1 LPDNKKVKTIMRGI
15 YVSLCSLTMLL
26 GIGCQANAQQ
36 KVVYAVTTSN
46 ISVGHAAQ
54 SSIPLAKG
62 FWKDEGLDV
71 EVIGLSGAT
80 AGIQQVASRQVDFAT
95 VGGDALLVARAKGIK
110 VKAVYTYARKSIYRI
125 VVPEDDSVKTL
136 ADFKGKTLGAPDMS
150 AGSVPYARAAL
161 SAAGVDPQ
169 SGVKWLS
176 VGIGG
181 QAANAFRQKAIDGW
195 AAWDTVI
202 ASLENNGFKFRYIDP
217 PWIDEILGNV
227 IIAREETIEKDP
239 DLVVKVAR
247 GVAKSSVFGLANP
260 DGALRNHWKM
270 YPETKPQTVNEE
282 TFRQAR
288 RIFDSRFDLTKLEPG
303 VKWGENVPAQ
313 WKRMADISVE
323 EGLVSKTFDVSTCYT
338 NQFISAINDFD
349 QNKIEQDAKTSN
361 W

>member
-1 LPDNKKVKTIMRGI
+1 MRRI
-15 YVSLCSLTMLL
+15 FLFLCSLTTLFSL
-26 GIGCQANAQQ
+26 VDHAIAAE

-54 SSIPLAKG
+54 SSIPLTEG
-62 FWKDEGLDV
+62 FWKAEGLDV
-71 EVIGLSGAT
+71 EVVGLSGAT
-80 AGIQQVASRQVDFAT
+80 AGIQQVASGQVDFAT
-95 VGGDALLVARAKGIK
+95 VGGDALLIARAKGLK

-125 VVPEDDSVKTL
+125 VVPEDESVKTL
-136 ADFKGKTLGAPDMS
+136 ADFKGKTLGTPDMS

-161 SAAGVDPQ
+161 SSAGVDPQ
-169 SGVKWLS
+169 NGLKWLS

-217 PWIDEILGNV
+217 PWIEEILGNV
-227 IIAREETIEKDP
+227 IVAREETIETKP
-239 DLVVKVAR
+239 ELVVKVTR
-247 GVAKSSVFGLANP
+247 GIAESSVFGLANP

-270 YPETKPQTVNEE
+270 YPDTKPQTVNDE

-303 VKWGENVPAQ
+303 VKWGENMPTQ
-313 WKRMADISVE
+313 WKRMAEISIE
-323 EGLVSKTFDVSTCYT
+323 EGLIPRNFDVSTCYT
-338 NQFISAINDFD
+338 NQFISEINAFD
-349 QNKIEQDAKTSN
+349 QKKIEAEAKASN

>member
-1 LPDNKKVKTIMRGI
+1 MRRI
-15 YVSLCSLTMLL
+15 CLILCSLMTLFCL
-26 GIGCQANAQQ
+26 ADYAVAAE

-54 SSIPLAKG
+54 SSIPLAEG
-62 FWKDEGLDV
+62 YWKAEGLDV

-80 AGIQQVASRQVDFAT
+80 AGIQQVASGQVDFAT
-95 VGGDALLVARAKGIK
+95 VGGDALLIARAKGLK
-110 VKAVYTYARKSIYRI
+110 VKAVYTYARRSIYRI
-125 VVPEDDSVKTL
+125 VVPDAESVKTL
-136 ADFKGKTLGAPDMS
+136 ADFKDKTLGVPDMS

-161 SAAGVDPQ
+161 ASAGIDPQ
-169 SGVKWLS
+169 SGVKWIS

-181 QAANAFRQKAIDGW
+181 QAANAFRQKVIDGW

-227 IIAREETIEKDP
+227 IVAREETIEKKP

-247 GVAKSSVFGLANP
+247 GIAESSVFGLANP

-270 YPETKPQTVNEE
+270 YPETKPQEVNDE

-303 VKWGENVPAQ
+303 VKWGENMPAQ
-313 WKRMADISVE
+313 WKRMADISIE
-323 EGLVSKTFDVSTCYT
+323 EGLVPKNFDVSACYT
-338 NQFISAINDFD
+338 NQFISQINEFD
-349 QNKIEQDAKTSN
+349 QKKIEADAKGSN

>member
-1 LPDNKKVKTIMRGI
+1 MRRI
-15 YVSLCSLTMLL
+15 ALSLCSLTMLFGL
-26 GIGCQANAQQ
+26 GHQADAQE

-54 SSIPLAKG
+54 SSIPLTLG
-62 FWKDEGLDV
+62 YWKVEGLDV

-80 AGIQQVASRQVDFAT
+80 AGIQQVASGQVDFAT
-95 VGGDALLVARAKGIK
+95 VGPDALLVARAKGIK

-125 VVPEDDSVKTL
+125 VVPEDEAIKTL
-136 ADFKGKTLGAPDMS
+136 ADFKGKTLGTPDMS
-150 AGSVPYARAAL
+150 AGSVPFARAAL
-161 SAAGVDPQ
+161 SAAGVNPQ
-169 SGVKWLS
+169 SDVKWLS

-181 QAANAFRQKAIDGW
+181 QAANAFRQKAIEGW

-227 IIAREETIEKDP
+227 MIAREETIEKRP

-247 GVAKSSVFGLANP
+247 AIAKSSVFGLTNP
-260 DGALRNHWKM
+260 DAALRNHWKM
-270 YPETKPQTVNEE
+270 YPETKPQVVNDD

-303 VKWGENVPAQ
+303 VKWGENMPTQ
-313 WKRMADISVE
+313 WKRLADISIE
-323 EGLVSKTFDVSTCYT
+323 EDLVPKGFDVNACYT
-338 NQFISAINDFD
+338 NQFIPQINDFD
-349 QNKIEQDAKTSN
+349 QKAIEAAAKSSS

>member
-1 LPDNKKVKTIMRGI
+1 MRRI
-15 YVSLCSLTMLL
+15 CLILCSLTTLL
-26 GIGCQANAQQ
+26 WLGDYAGAAE

-54 SSIPLAKG
+54 SSIPLAEG
-62 FWKDEGLDV
+62 FWKAEGLDV

-80 AGIQQVASRQVDFAT
+80 AGIQQVASGQVDFAT
-95 VGGDALLVARAKGIK
+95 VGGDALLIARAKGIK
-110 VKAVYTYARKSIYRI
+110 VKAVYTYARRSIYRI
-125 VVPEDDSVKTL
+125 VVPDAESVKTL
-136 ADFKGKTLGAPDMS
+136 ADFKDKTLGVPDMS

-161 SAAGVDPQ
+161 ASAGVDPQ
-169 SGVKWLS
+169 SGVKWIS

-181 QAANAFRQKAIDGW
+181 QAANAFRQKVIDGW

-202 ASLENNGFKFRYIDP
+202 SSMENNGFKFRFIDP
-217 PWIDEILGNV
+217 PWIEEILGNV
-227 IIAREETIEKDP
+227 IVAREETIEKKP

-247 GVAKSSVFGLANP
+247 GIAESSVFGLANP

-270 YPETKPQTVNEE
+270 YPETKPAEVNDE

-303 VKWGENVPAQ
+303 VKWGENMPAQ
-313 WKRMADISVE
+313 WRRMADISIE
-323 EGLVSKTFDVSTCYT
+323 EGLVPKNFDVSGCYT
-338 NQFISAINDFD
+338 NQFISQINEFD
-349 QNKIEQDAKTSN
+349 QKKIEADARGSN

>member
-1 LPDNKKVKTIMRGI
+1 MRGI
-15 YVSLCSLTMLL
+15 YLALSSLMILL
-26 GIGCQANAQQ
+26 GFDGQADAQE

-54 SSIPLAKG
+54 SSIPLTEG
-62 FWKDEGLDV
+62 FWKAEGLDV

-80 AGIQQVASRQVDFAT
+80 AGIQQVASGQVDFAT
-95 VGGDALLVARAKGIK
+95 VGGDALLIARAKGLK

-136 ADFKGKTLGAPDMS
+136 ADLKGKTLGAPDMS

-161 SAAGVDPQ
+161 SSAGVDPQ
-169 SGVKWLS
+169 NGVKWLS

-217 PWIDEILGNV
+217 PWIDEIFGNV
-227 IIAREETIEKDP
+227 IVAREDTIEKKP
-239 DLVVKVAR
+239 ELVVKVTRAI
-247 GVAKSSVFGLANP
+247 AKSSVFGLANP

-270 YPETKPQTVNEE
+270 YPDTKPQTVNDE

-303 VKWGENVPAQ
+303 VKWGENMPAQ
-313 WKRMADISVE
+313 WKRMADISIE
-323 EGLVSKTFDVSTCYT
+323 EGLIPKNFDISASYT
-338 NQFISAINDFD
+338 NQFISKINDFD
-349 QNKIEQDAKTSN
+349 QAKIEAAAKASG

>member
-1 LPDNKKVKTIMRGI
+1 
-15 YVSLCSLTMLL
+15 MLFGL
-26 GIGCQANAQQ
+26 GHQADAQE

-54 SSIPLAKG
+54 SSIPLALG
-62 FWKDEGLDV
+62 YWKAEGLDV

-80 AGIQQVASRQVDFAT
+80 AGIQQVASGQVDFAT
-95 VGGDALLVARAKGIK
+95 VGPDALLVARAKGIK

-125 VVPEDDSVKTL
+125 VVPEDEAIKTL
-136 ADFKGKTLGAPDMS
+136 ADFKGKTLGTPDMS
-150 AGSVPYARAAL
+150 AGSVPFARAAL

-169 SGVKWLS
+169 SSVKWLS

-227 IIAREETIEKDP
+227 MIAREETIEKRP

-247 GVAKSSVFGLANP
+247 AIAKSSVFGLTNP
-260 DGALRNHWKM
+260 DAALRNHWKM
-270 YPETKPQTVNEE
+270 YPETKPQVVNDE

-303 VKWGENVPAQ
+303 VKWGENMPTQ
-313 WKRMADISVE
+313 WKRLADISIE
-323 EGLVSKTFDVSTCYT
+323 EGLVPKGFDVNACYT
-338 NQFISAINDFD
+338 NQLIPQINDFD
-349 QNKIEQDAKTSN
+349 QKAIEAAAKSSS

>member
-1 LPDNKKVKTIMRGI
+1 MRRI
-15 YVSLCSLTMLL
+15 CLFLSSLTALFCL
-26 GIGCQANAQQ
+26 GDPAGAAE

-54 SSIPLAKG
+54 SSIPLAEG
-62 FWKDEGLDV
+62 FWKAEGLDV

-80 AGIQQVASRQVDFAT
+80 AGIQQVASGQVDFAT
-95 VGGDALLVARAKGIK
+95 VGGDALLIARAKGIK
-110 VKAVYTYARKSIYRI
+110 VKAVYTYARRSIYRI
-125 VVPEDDSVKTL
+125 VVPEAESLKTL
-136 ADFKGKTLGAPDMS
+136 ADFKGKTLGVPDMS

-161 SAAGVDPQ
+161 SSAGVDPQ
-169 SGVKWLS
+169 SDVKWIS

-181 QAANAFRQKAIDGW
+181 QAANAFRQKVIDGW

-217 PWIDEILGNV
+217 PWIEEILGNV
-227 IIAREETIEKDP
+227 IVAREETIEKNP

-247 GVAKSSVFGLANP
+247 GIAESSVFGLANP

-270 YPETKPQTVNEE
+270 YPETKPQEVNDE

-303 VKWGENVPAQ
+303 VKWGENMPAQ
-313 WKRMADISVE
+313 WRRMADISIE
-323 EGLVSKTFDVSTCYT
+323 EGAIPKNFDVSACYT
-338 NQFISAINDFD
+338 NQFISQINEFD
-349 QNKIEQDAKTSN
+349 QKKIEADARNAN

>member
-1 LPDNKKVKTIMRGI
+1 MRRI
-15 YVSLCSLTMLL
+15 TLSLCSLTILFGL
-26 GIGCQANAQQ
+26 GHQANAQE

-54 SSIPLAKG
+54 SSIPLTQG
-62 FWKDEGLDV
+62 YWKAEGLDV
-71 EVIGLSGAT
+71 EVVGLSGAT
-80 AGIQQVASRQVDFAT
+80 AGIQQVASGQVDFAT

-125 VVPEDDSVKTL
+125 VVPEDEGIKTL

-169 SGVKWLS
+169 NGVKWLS

-181 QAANAFRQKAIDGW
+181 QAANAFRQKAIEGW

-227 IIAREETIEKDP
+227 IVAREETIEKKP
-239 DLVVKVAR
+239 ELVVKVTRAI
-247 GVAKSSVFGLANP
+247 AKSSVFGLANP

-270 YPETKPQTVNEE
+270 YPETKPPVVNDE

-303 VKWGENVPAQ
+303 VKWGENMPTQ

-323 EGLVSKTFDVSTCYT
+323 EGLVPKGFDVSACYT
-338 NQFISAINDFD
+338 NQFIPQINDFD
-349 QNKIEQDAKTSN
+349 QQAIEAAAKTSN

>member
-1 LPDNKKVKTIMRGI
+1 MRRI
-15 YVSLCSLTMLL
+15 CLILCSLMTLFCL
-26 GIGCQANAQQ
+26 ADYAVAAE

-54 SSIPLAKG
+54 SSIPLAEG
-62 FWKDEGLDV
+62 YWKAEGLDV

-80 AGIQQVASRQVDFAT
+80 AGIQQVASGQVDFAT
-95 VGGDALLVARAKGIK
+95 VGGDALLIARAKGLK
-110 VKAVYTYARKSIYRI
+110 VKAVYTYARRSIYRI
-125 VVPEDDSVKTL
+125 VVPDAESVKTL
-136 ADFKGKTLGAPDMS
+136 ADFKDKTLGVPDMS

-161 SAAGVDPQ
+161 ASAGIDPQ
-169 SGVKWLS
+169 SGVKWIS

-181 QAANAFRQKAIDGW
+181 QAANAFRQKVIDGW

-217 PWIDEILGNV
+217 PWIEEILGNV
-227 IIAREETIEKDP
+227 IVAREETIEKKP

-247 GVAKSSVFGLANP
+247 GIAESSVFGLANP

-270 YPETKPQTVNEE
+270 YPETKPQEVNDE

-303 VKWGENVPAQ
+303 VKWGENMPAQ
-313 WKRMADISVE
+313 WKRMADISIE
-323 EGLVSKTFDVSTCYT
+323 EGLVPKNFDVSACYT
-338 NQFISAINDFD
+338 NQFISQINEFD
-349 QNKIEQDAKTSN
+349 QKKIEADAKGSN

>member
-1 LPDNKKVKTIMRGI
+1 MRRIGL
-15 YVSLCSLTMLL
+15 VLCSLTTLFCL
-26 GIGCQANAQQ
+26 GDYAGAAE

-54 SSIPLAKG
+54 SSIPLALG
-62 FWKDEGLDV
+62 YWKAEGLDV

-80 AGIQQVASRQVDFAT
+80 AGIQQVASGQVDFAT
-95 VGGDALLVARAKGIK
+95 VGGDALLVARARGIN
-110 VKAVYTYARKSIYRI
+110 VKAVYTYARRSIYRI
-125 VVPEDDSVKTL
+125 VVPEAENVKVL
-136 ADFKGKTLGAPDMS
+136 ADFNGKTLGVPDMS

-161 SAAGVDPQ
+161 ASAGVDSQ
-169 SGVKWLS
+169 NGVKWIS

-181 QAANAFRQKAIDGW
+181 QAANAFRQKVIDGW

-217 PWIDEILGNV
+217 PWIEEILGNV
-227 IIAREETIEKDP
+227 IVAREETIEKKP
-239 DLVVKVAR
+239 ELVVKVAR
-247 GVAKSSVFGLANP
+247 GIAESSVFGLANP

-270 YPETKPQTVNEE
+270 YPDTKPQEVNDE

-303 VKWGENVPAQ
+303 VKWGENMPAQ
-313 WKRMADISVE
+313 WKRMADISIE
-323 EGLVSKTFDVSTCYT
+323 EGLIPKNFDVNACYT
-338 NQFISAINDFD
+338 NQFISQINEFD
-349 QNKIEQDAKTSN
+349 QKKIEADAKSSN